1 MSITKETIV
10 DKIEIVGE
18 YKKLNIRE
26 AIVIKENGTEIA
38 RNLHR
43 RVIAPSGSNSSISA
57 SLATENSEIRDVANV
72 VWTDTIKTNYNN
84 FIVSSSNEIP

>member
-1 MSITKETIV
+1 MSITKDTII

-18 YKKLNIRE
+18 YKKISIRE
-26 AIVIKENGTEIA
+26 AIVIEENGTEIA

-57 SLATENSEIRDVANV
+57 SLATENSEIRDIANL

-84 FIVSSSNEIP
+84 FLTGSQTP

>member
-1 MSITKETIV
+1 MSITKETII

-18 YKKLNIRE
+18 YKKLSIRE
-26 AIVIKENGTEIA
+26 AVVIKENETEIA

-57 SLATENSEIRDVANV
+57 SLATENSEIRDIANL

-84 FIVSSSNEIP
+84 FLTGSQTP

>member
-1 MSITKETIV
+1 MSITKETII

-18 YKKLNIRE
+18 YKKLSIRE
-26 AIVIKENGTEIA
+26 AIVVKENGTEIA
-38 RNLHR
+38 KNLHR

-57 SLATENSEIRDVANV
+57 SLATENSEIRDIANL

-84 FIVSSSNEIP
+84 FLTGSQTP

>member
-1 MSITKETIV
+1 MSITKETII

-18 YKKLNIRE
+18 YKKISIRE
-26 AIVIKENGTEIA
+26 AIVIEENGTEIA

-57 SLATENSEIRDVANV
+57 SLATENSEIRDIANL

-84 FIVSSSNEIP
+84 FLTGSHAP

>member
-18 YKKLNIRE
+18 YKKISIRE
-26 AIVIKENGTEIA
+26 AIVIEESGTEIA

-57 SLATENSEIRDVANV
+57 SLATENSEIRDIANL

-84 FIVSSSNEIP
+84 FLTGSQTP

>member
-10 DKIEIVGE
+10 DKIEIFGE
-18 YKKLNIRE
+18 YKKISIRE
-26 AIVIKENGTEIA
+26 AIVIEENGTEIA

-57 SLATENSEIRDVANV
+57 SLATENSEIRDIANL
-72 VWTDTIKTNYNN
+72 VWTDTVKTNYNN
-84 FIVSSSNEIP
+84 FLTGSQTP

>member
-18 YKKLNIRE
+18 YKKLSIRE
-26 AIVIKENGTEIA
+26 AIVIRENGTEIA

-57 SLATENSEIRDVANV
+57 SLATENSEIRDIANL
-72 VWTDTIKTNYNN
+72 VWTDTVKTNYNS
-84 FIVSSSNEIP
+84 FLTGSQTP